1 MSTTRRADETSTT
14 PEAASAR
21 GAALG
26 LGVTLVIMAAST
38 AVPLLTGW
46 QVWTHST
53 IEGREFPPLHSRW
66 SPNVG
71 PGTIPAVVIALAALV
86 GARRVAERLSWRP
99 LLAVAFVVG
108 LAWMLSLAY
117 VDGSSGIS
125 RVLGNPYEYLITAR
139 EIDDIPAMI
148 DGFTERIPYA
158 HPQNWVVHIAG
169 HPPGMFLYFVWLD
182 RLGLGDDWTAGIIV
196 TVAAATTPLAL
207 MVAMRALGA
216 EAMVRRALPFL
227 VLGPAALFAAV
238 SADALI
244 AVTASWGL
252 ALMAIAGTRASRGAM
267 AAWAVAAGLT
277 LGWTVMTSWGIG
289 LIGILA
295 LTILWLTRSWWLFP
309 VIAASALVVVL
320 VFSFYGFHW
329 WEAFPVLQERYWDG
343 LAADRPAAYWMWGNL
358 GALAYAAGPA
368 VGAGLGRL
376 ATMRPSRFD
385 EVAADTGT
393 DRRAVAVTVALS
405 LAMTAVVLAAD
416 LSRMSKAEVERI
428 WLPFVPWLLLA
439 TALLPARW
447 RTPLLGLGMVVA
459 LVVQH
464 LFYTSW

>member
-1 MSTTRRADETSTT
+1 MSTTRRADDLATT
-14 PEAASAR
+14 PGRASAR
-21 GAALG
+21 GAAIG
-26 LGVTLVIMAAST
+26 LAVTLVVMAAST

-46 QVWTHST
+46 EVWTHST
-53 IEGREFPPLHSRW
+53 IEGDEFPPLHSRW
-66 SPNVG
+66 DPKVG
-71 PGTIPAVVIALAALV
+71 PGTIPAVAIAVLGLLF
-86 GARRVAERLSWRP
+86 ARKVAERLSWRP
-99 LLAVAFVVG
+99 LLAVSYVVG
-108 LAWMLSLAY
+108 LGWLLSLAY
-117 VDGSSGIS
+117 VDGSYGIS

-139 EIDDIPAMI
+139 EITDIPAMI

-158 HPQNWVVHIAG
+158 HPDNWVVHIAG

-182 RLGLGDDWTAGIIV
+182 RLGLGGDWISGIVVTLAG
-196 TVAAATTPLAL
+196 ATTPLAL

-227 VLGPAALFAAV
+227 VLGPAALFTAV

-252 ALMAIAGTRASRGAM
+252 ALMAIAGTRSSRGAM
-267 AAWAVAAGLT
+267 AAWGAAAGVV
-277 LGWTVMTSWGIG
+277 LGWTVMTSWGIP
-289 LIGILA
+289 LIGLVA

-309 VIAASALVVVL
+309 VVAGAALVPVL

-329 WEAFPVLQERYWDG
+329 WEAFPVLRERYWDG
-343 LAADRPAAYWMWGNL
+343 LASDRPAAYWMWGNL

-376 ATMRPSRFD
+376 AAMRPSRLD
-385 EVAADTGT
+385 TVAEETGT
-393 DRRAVAVTVALS
+393 DRRAVTVTVALS
-405 LAMTAVVLAAD
+405 LAMAAAVTAAD

-447 RTPLLGLGMVVA
+447 RTPLLGLGLVVA